1 MTADCMRDGESDRRT
16 PRGSPQ
22 RRVSEDCDDAPVK
35 AASLR
40 TVHLSNI
47 ANVAY
52 ANCTMLESRGISVEL
67 YCHDMTHIMS
77 QPEWNDL
84 VLDSADFPDENDFFN
99 NTADLSGYQRPDW
112 FHSGTLFSLMLSN
125 ETLERP
131 SSARVFN
138 SFEKILYTL
147 IPRLRMLPAPLF
159 ALIKSAYA
167 LTGRLLF
174 RRRSRGFDELRDPKV
189 PAGVQLADVL
199 VRAAKQGE
207 RWRPQATDLLA
218 YKFQGQW
225 ARVATE
231 PADVVYAYAL
241 SPIYM
246 MLHHAKPTVAIE
258 LDTMREIPFED
269 TGRGRLL
276 AQSYREADYVLITNP
291 DVRARAEELGL
302 TEYAFCPHPVDENRY
317 RPLTSTDRSA
327 VREKLFDKAGDAVVL
342 FAPARQN
349 WAMKGNDKYLRAMAD
364 CLRKGMNVRLIVS
377 AWGQEV
383 MRSKAYCKELGIGHA
398 VQWIGP
404 VSEGALIEYFGASD
418 VVVDQFEYGVFGL
431 ITPKALSCGA
441 AVVTSYNPRLN
452 AWCFET
458 PPPLLAASTSED
470 IAAHIERLCKEP
482 ARLRE
487 ISHASREWVK
497 REHSKARVTEVLLCA
512 GERAKKNFA
521 RKVAAGET
529 N

>member
-1 MTADCMRDGESDRRT
+1 MTADRRPGRASDRHT
-16 PRGSPQ
+16 LRGSPQ
-22 RRVSEDCDDAPVK
+22 REISEDCADTPVK
-35 AASLR
+35 AASPR

-84 VLDSADFPDENDFFN
+84 ALDSADFPDENDFFN
-99 NTADLSGYQRPDW
+99 NTADLSGYKRPDW

-125 ETLERP
+125 GALERP

-138 SFEKILYTL
+138 SLEKLLYAL

-167 LTGRLLF
+167 LTGRLLI
-174 RRRSRGFDELRDPKV
+174 RRRFHGSDELRDPKV

-207 RWRPQATDLLA
+207 RWRPQAADLHA
-218 YKFQGQW
+218 YMFQGQW
-225 ARVATE
+225 ARVATKY
-231 PADVVYAYAL
+231 ADVVYAYAL

-258 LDTMREIPFED
+258 LGTMRDIPFEGS
-269 TGRGRLL
+269 GRGRLL

-291 DVRARAEELGL
+291 DVRSRAEELGL
-302 TEYAFCPHPVDENRY
+302 TDYAFCPHPVDEDRY
-317 RPLTSTDRSA
+317 RPLTGADRSA
-327 VREKLFDKAGDAVVL
+327 VRERLFSKAGDAIVL

-349 WAMKGNDKYLRAMAD
+349 WAMKGNDKYFRAMAD
-364 CLRKGMNVRLIVS
+364 CLRKSLNVRLVIS

-383 MRSKAYCKELGIGHA
+383 TRSKAYCTELGIEHA
-398 VQWIGP
+398 VQWIRP
-404 VSEGALIEYFGASD
+404 VSEGALVDYFGASD
-418 VVVDQFEYGVFGL
+418 VVIDQFEYGVFGL

-441 AVVTSYNPRLN
+441 AVITSYDPDLN
-452 AWCFET
+452 AWCFAK

-470 IAAHIERLCKEP
+470 IAGHIERLCKEP

-487 ISHASREWVK
+487 ISYASREWVK

-512 GERAKKNFA
+512 GARAKENFA